1 MNRAKFKGSV
11 TLILMLIGSLG
22 YAQQNLSYKA
32 VLDTNRMLIG
42 DQVAMHIYVTHSN
55 NIQVVFPPYKDS
67 IMHGIEVLANFPVDT
82 IEKKGDQIT
91 LSKAYLLTS
100 FDTGAYTIPES
111 KILLLH
117 AGANV
122 DTLKTE
128 ALSLK
133 VFTVAVDTT
142 KADFKD
148 IKPPVE
154 VPITFGEIAPWL
166 FGGLGFLAILALISW
181 FIIRR
186 LQKKPLLFI
195 SKPDEPAD
203 VIALRQLNKLKEEKL
218 WQNNQI
224 KLYHSRLTE
233 ILRVY
238 IDQTFRVNA
247 LEQTSEETLQCM
259 ASQNLTNTEN
269 QSILRN
275 IFTLADLTK
284 FAKLTPSAIENE
296 ESLKLAEQFVLKT
309 RPTVEVNVQQSSNLQ
324 SEVSKP

>member
-1 MNRAKFKGSV
+1 
-11 TLILMLIGSLG
+11 MLIGSLG

-32 VLDTNRMLIG
+32 VLDTNRILIG
-42 DQVAMHIYVTHSN
+42 DQVAMRIYVTHSSK
-55 NIQVVFPPYKDS
+55 IQVVFPPYKDS
-67 IMHGIEVLANFPVDT
+67 IMHGIEVLSDFPVDT
-82 IEKKGDQIT
+82 IERKGDQIT

-117 AGANV
+117 SGANA

-128 ALSLK
+128 ALLLK
-133 VFTVAVDTT
+133 VSTVAIDTT

-148 IKPPVE
+148 IKPPIE
-154 VPITFGEIAPWL
+154 VPITFSEIAPWL
-166 FGGLGFLAILALISW
+166 FGGFGFLAILALISW

-186 LQKKPLLFI
+186 LQKKPLLSI
-195 SKPDEPAD
+195 SKPEEPAD

-218 WQNNQI
+218 WQNNQL

-238 IDQTFRVNA
+238 IDNTFSINA
-247 LEQTSEETLQCM
+247 LEQTSEETLQCI

-269 QSILRN
+269 QAILRT
-275 IFTLADLTK
+275 IFTIADLTK
-284 FAKLTPSAIENE
+284 FAKFTPSAIENE
-296 ESLKLAEQFVLKT
+296 ENLKLAEQFVLKT
-309 RPTVEVNVQQSSNLQ
+309 IPTVEVKLQPSESQ